1 MFFVA
6 KSWSMMIPSAPLS
19 NRARALISCPDIFP
33 TRVTLRVIEGD
44 RLLRIVSPGTGS
56 ESMVSNREDLFM
68 RNEHIQK
75 VLSDSA
81 TEGHIK
87 NPEKIW
93 KRSLLQLELGDL
105 LVVPCR
111 LHHELLKRGL

>member
-19 NRARALISCPDIFP
+19 NRAQALISRPNVFP

-68 RNEHIQK
+68 RNERIQT

-87 NPEKIW
+87 NPEKVR
-93 KRSLLQLELGDL
+93 KRSMLQLELGDL
-105 LVVPCR
+105 PVVPHR
-111 LHHELLKRGL
+111 LHHELWKRGP

>member
-19 NRARALISCPDIFP
+19 SRVRALISRPDVFP

-68 RNEHIQK
+68 RNERIQM

-87 NPEKIW
+87 NPGKIR
-93 KRSLLQLELGDL
+93 KRSMLQLELGDL
-105 LVVPCR
+105 LVVPRR
-111 LHHELLKRGL
+111 LHHELLKHGF

>member
-6 KSWSMMIPSAPLS
+6 KSWSMMIPSVPLS
-19 NRARALISCPDIFP
+19 NRARALISRPDVFP

-68 RNEHIQK
+68 RNKHIQK

-87 NPEKIW
+87 NLGKIW
-93 KRSLLQLELGDL
+93 KMLMLQLELDDL
-105 LVVPCR
+105 LVVPCI
-111 LHHELLKRGL
+111 LHHELLRRRF